1 MNEFS
6 QKIHRIRDLAAS
18 YNLDGILLQ
27 SPSSFAWMTCGA
39 SAYVNIASS
48 ESVASLLITPD
59 KLYLITNNIEAA
71 RLEKE
76 EELAAQGWDF
86 CTDLWYKA
94 EHTIPE
100 LTRGLRIGTDKFCPE
115 AFDLTHDIA
124 HLRANLTPEEGER
137 FRTLGKF
144 CAQAITSTA
153 RSIHP
158 GQTEYEIAA
167 LLASEAQ
174 RHGVQATVNL
184 IATDE
189 RIFHF
194 RHPLPT
200 EKKLDRYAMLILC
213 GRKQG
218 LVCSVTRLVYFGVL
232 PAEIRRKAEAVAQ
245 LDATLIAATRPGRK
259 LGDIF
264 QRAIEMYASLGYP
277 DEWKLHHQGGP
288 AGYEPREY
296 LALPDSSE
304 SIAPGQV
311 YAWNPSITGVKSED
325 TILIGEE
332 TNDILTETDDW
343 PTINVQI
350 YNQIIKRP
358 VILERETL

>member
-1 MNEFS
+1 MSEFS
-6 QKIHRIRDLAAS
+6 QKINRIRDLAAR
-18 YNLDGILLQ
+18 YNLDAILLRRF
-27 SPSSFAWMTCGA
+27 SSFAWLTCGA

-48 ESVASLLITPD
+48 DSVASLLITPD
-59 KLYLITNNIEAA
+59 KYALITNNIEAA
-71 RLEKE
+71 RLKE
-76 EELAAQGWDF
+76 EQQLVNQGWDF
-86 CTDLWYKA
+86 YTDPWFNA

-100 LTRGLRIGTDKFCPE
+100 LTRGLRIGTDKFYPE
-115 AFDLTHDIA
+115 ALDLTHDLA

-137 FRTLGKF
+137 FRVLGEL
-144 CAQAITSTA
+144 CAQAINSTA
-153 RSIHP
+153 RSIRP
-158 GQTEYEIAA
+158 GQTEHEIAA

-174 RHGVQATVNL
+174 RRGVQATVNL

-189 RIFHF
+189 RIFQF

-218 LVCSVTRLVYFGVL
+218 LVCSVTRLVHFGAL
-232 PAEIRRKAEAVAQ
+232 PAEIRRKAEAVAR
-245 LDATLIAATRPGRK
+245 LDAALILATRPGRN

-264 QRAIEMYASLGYP
+264 QGAVEMYASLGYP

-288 AGYEPREY
+288 SGYEPREY
-296 LALPDSSE
+296 LARPDSSE
-304 SIAPGQV
+304 SIALGQV

-325 TILIGEE
+325 TILVGEQNNE
-332 TNDILTETDDW
+332 IITEMDGW

-350 YNQIIKRP
+350 DNQIIKRP
-358 VILERETL
+358 LILER